1 MVPTRVMVASL
12 AILLSILF
20 YPSGINAH
28 HSWGKYHWA
37 RTSNP
42 LRLNVGDNTTGSS
55 GWSTRLNNAIGDWNS
70 PVGGWARVVALTG
83 VAGQSSSP
91 DCNPVVGRIEVCNG
105 DYGQNGWLGI
115 AQIWTGG
122 GFHIAQ
128 ATTKLNDTYFNTSQ
142 YDTAAWRQLVV
153 CQEIAHGFGLD
164 HQDENF
170 NNTNL
175 GTCMDYTSDPDG
187 TLADPDQL
195 SNVSPNAHDFE
206 QLVTIYTHLD
216 GTGGSGGGGNGRG
229 RQGGFGDIF
238 PSMPQNALEHVP
250 DQAQSSWGRMI
261 SNNGRVARFL
271 LDLGNGN
278 LIHTFVIWA

>member
-1 MVPTRVMVASL
+1 MISTRVLVGSVV
-12 AILLSILF
+12 ILCSIVF
-20 YPSGINAH
+20 YPSGVTAH

-37 RTSNP
+37 RSRNP
-42 LRLNVGDNTTGSS
+42 FTLNVGDNTTGGS
-55 GWSTRLNNAIGDWNS
+55 GWNSRLSAAIGDWNNPIGGYS
-70 PVGGWARVVALTG
+70 KMVNLVVGG
-83 VAGQSSSP
+83 GQSSSP
-91 DCNPVVGRIEVCNG
+91 DCAPKLGRIEVCNG
-105 DYGQNGWLGI
+105 SYGENGWLGI

-128 ATTKLNDTYFNTSQ
+128 AVAKMNDTYFNMDQ
-142 YDTAAWRQLVV
+142 YNTAAWRQLVV
-153 CQEIAHGFGLD
+153 CQEVAHDFGLD

-175 GTCMDYTSDPDG
+175 GTCMDYTGDPDG
-187 TLADPDQL
+187 SIKGQL
-195 SNVSPNAHDFE
+195 SNLHPNAHDFE

-216 GTGGSGGGGNGRG
+216 STGGGGGGGGGRG

-238 PSMPQNALEHVP
+238 PVMSQNALEHIP
-250 DQAQSSWGRMI
+250 DNNQSSWGRMVA
-261 SNNGRVARFL
+261 NNGRVARFV